1 MTEIA
6 LVVLIIVPL
15 AIGAALA
22 LNERDDDLL
31 G

>member
-22 LNERDDDLL
+22 FDKRYDD
-31 G
+31 GKW

>member
-6 LVVLIIVPL
+6 LIIVIIVPL

-22 LNERDDDLL
+22 FNERDDDLL